1 MIIENELSGQ
11 IIGKAIDVHKALG
24 PGLLESAYKE
34 CLYFELVNA
43 GLQTEKEKGMP
54 IVYKEVKLEHGYR
67 LDLLVENK
75 VVVEVKTVECF
86 CDVHTSQVLTYL
98 RLGGYKLGLLI
109 NFHVST
115 LKDGIK
121 RIIL

>member
-1 MIIENELSGQ
+1 MCTNHLDQDCLSR
-11 IIGKAIDVHKALG
+11 H
-24 PGLLESAYKE
+24 KE
-34 CLYFELVNA
+34 CLYFELVSA
-43 GLQTEKEKGMP
+43 GLHTEKEKGMP

-67 LDLLVENK
+67 LDLLIENK
-75 VVVEVKTVECF
+75 IVVEVKTVDCF
-86 CDVHTSQVLTYL
+86 CDVHTAQVLTYL